1 MKLFIRYISAEE
13 TLELRQNVLRP
24 SKPQSSCIWKGDN
37 SKSTMHI
44 GAFVDSKCIGILSL
58 FEANTDE
65 LSETKH
71 YQLRGM
77 AVDLEYRGKDIG
89 KQLVNF
95 SEHELKTLGIQVL
108 WCNARIS
115 AKDFYSKLG
124 FKVISKE
131 FMIPNV
137 GPHYRMFKSLT

>member
-1 MKLFIRYISAEE
+1 MRYISAEE
-13 TLELRQNVLRP
+13 TLELRQNVLRLG
-24 SKPQSSCIWKGDN
+24 KPQSSCIWKGDN
-37 SKSTMHI
+37 LKSTKHI

-65 LSETKH
+65 LSKTKH

-77 AVDLEYRGKDIG
+77 AVDLEYRGKGIG

-95 SEHELKTLGIQVL
+95 SEHELKALGIPVL

-115 AKDFYSKLG
+115 AEEFYSKLG

-131 FMIPNV
+131 FIVPDV
-137 GPHYRMFKSLT
+137 GLHYRMSKSLI

>member
-1 MKLFIRYISAEE
+1 MELSIRYISAEE
-13 TLELRQNVLRP
+13 TLELRQNVLRVG
-24 SKPQSSCIWKGDN
+24 KPKSSCIWNGDN

-44 GAFVDSKCIGILSL
+44 GAFDGSKCIGILSL
-58 FEANTDE
+58 LEANTDE

-77 AVDLEYRGKDIG
+77 AVDINHRGKGIG

-95 SEHELKTLGIQVL
+95 SERELKTMEIPVL

-115 AKDFYSKLG
+115 AKEFYSKLG
-124 FKVISKE
+124 FKVISEE
-131 FMIPNV
+131 FMIPDV
-137 GPHYRMFKSLT
+137 GLHYRMSKSLT

>member
-1 MKLFIRYISAEE
+1 LKLSIRYISAEE
-13 TLELRQNVLRP
+13 TLELRQKVLRLG
-24 SKPQSSCIWKGDN
+24 KPKSSCIWKGDN
-37 SKSTMHI
+37 LKSTMHI

-58 FEANTDE
+58 FEENTDE
-65 LSETKH
+65 FSETKH

-77 AVDLEYRGKDIG
+77 AVDLQYRGKGIG

-95 SEHELKTLGIQVL
+95 SENELKALGIPFL

-115 AKDFYSKLG
+115 AKEFYSKLG

-131 FMIPNV
+131 FIIPDV
-137 GPHYRMFKSLT
+137 GPHYRMSKSPI

>member
-1 MKLFIRYISAEE
+1 MRYISAEE
-13 TLELRQNVLRP
+13 TLELRQNVLRLG
-24 SKPQSSCIWKGDN
+24 KPQSSCIWKGDN
-37 SKSTMHI
+37 LKSTMHI

-77 AVDLEYRGKDIG
+77 AVDLEYRGKGIG

-95 SEHELKTLGIQVL
+95 SEHELKALGIRVL

-115 AKDFYSKLG
+115 AGEFYSKLD
-124 FKVISKE
+124 FNVISKE
-131 FMIPNV
+131 FIVPDV
-137 GPHYRMFKSLT
+137 GPHYKMSKSLI